1 MLKERARIL
10 TVANLTLDLLLVVA
24 AFFAAYMVR
33 DLVLPRLA
41 PAAFA
46 GPFYP
51 VSEYLPLLPVAIL
64 IWGALLLSS
73 GSYRSHR
80 TVPLLDEA
88 WAVVRVS
95 FLGAAILTLTIFA
108 LRLGERFVADQISRS
123 WILLFALLS
132 CLFLLTEKLAI
143 RLTSRYVRSRGLNY
157 RTVLIVGTGQTAQG
171 LARSIALHRFW
182 GFRLLGL
189 VTTGDGAD
197 AAGGASAGEA
207 AGERHADAAAEWFP
221 SPPVLGTIDDIPR
234 LIEEHPVDDVIF
246 AVRRQDLDRM
256 EVVFEGLQELGIR
269 TRFAMDLF
277 PHVRARVQLEELDGM
292 PLLTFSTTPSSHL
305 QLMAKRLLDVGLSG
319 LLLALGL
326 PLVVLIGAAIKLT
339 SGGGSVL
346 FRQTRCGLNGRVF
359 TLYKFR
365 TMVRDAEARRRELQH
380 LNEMGGP
387 AFKLRRD
394 PRVTRL
400 GRLLRKFSLD
410 ELPQLWNVLR
420 GDMSLVGPRPPIP
433 EEVAQYQRW
442 QRRRLSMKPGLTCL
456 WQISGRNEVDF
467 DRWMQLDLEYI
478 DSWSP
483 MLDLKILVKTIP
495 VVLSGRG
502 AS

>member
-10 TVANLTLDLLLVVA
+10 TVAIVIVDLTVVAA
-24 AFFAAYMVR
+24 AFFAAYHLR
-33 DLVLPRLA
+33 DRVLPTLW
-41 PAAFA
+41 PESFG

-51 VSEYLPLLPVAIL
+51 LADYLPLLPLAL
-64 IWGALLLSS
+64 GIWAVLLLSS
-73 GSYRSHR
+73 GTYRSHR

-88 WAVVRVS
+88 LAVIRAA
-95 FLGAAILTLTIFA
+95 FLAAAILTLTIFA
-108 LRLGERFVADQISRS
+108 LRLGEKLLEDQISRT
-123 WILLFALLS
+123 WILLFAVLS
-132 CLFLLTEKLAI
+132 CLFVLTEKLAI

-157 RTVLIVGTGQTAQG
+157 RSILIVGTGPTARG
-171 LARSIALHRFW
+171 IARSIAHHRFW
-182 GFRLLGL
+182 GYRLIGFATVGGPDEEEARGALPAPLLGRL
-189 VTTGDGAD
+189 
-197 AAGGASAGEA
+197 E
-207 AGERHADAAAEWFP
+207 
-221 SPPVLGTIDDIPR
+221 DIPR
-234 LIEEHPVDDVIF
+234 IVQEDPVDDVIF
-246 AVRRQDLDRM
+246 AVPRRQLDRM
-256 EVVFEGLQELGIR
+256 EELFEILQELGIR

-277 PHVRARVQLEELDGM
+277 PHVQAARVQLEELDGL
-292 PLLTFSTTPSSHL
+292 PLLTFSTTPTNQL
-305 QLMAKRLLDVGLSG
+305 QLFAKRLADVGVSLLILG
-319 LLLALGL
+319 LAL
-326 PLVVLIGAAIKLT
+326 PLVLLIAGAIKL
-339 SGGGSVL
+339 SSGGSVL
-346 FRQTRCGLNGRVF
+346 FRQTRCGLNGRYF

-365 TMVRDAEARRRELQH
+365 TMVRDAESRRHDLLH
-380 LNEMGGP
+380 LNEMAGP

-433 EEVAQYQRW
+433 EEVAQYERW

-467 DRWMQLDLEYI
+467 DRWMELDLQYI
-478 DSWSP
+478 DTWSP
-483 MLDLKILVKTIP
+483 MLDVKILLKTIP